1 MRICEIMELLSAKP
15 LTEDCDESLEVSCA
29 CASDMMS
36 DVLAFPKEHM
46 GLLTGLINP
55 QVMRTAD
62 MLDIRL
68 VIFVRGK
75 QPGAETMSMA
85 RETGLTVL
93 ATPLTLNIASG
104 VLYLHGLR
112 DGTKG

>member
-1 MRICEIMELLSAKP
+1 MKISEIKEKLGAELLCGEEFIDGDVFSA
-15 LTEDCDESLEVSCA
+15 CC
-29 CASDMMS
+29 SDMMS

-46 GLLTGLINP
+46 ALLTGLVNP

-75 QPGAETMSMA
+75 LPPQEVLDMAAEN
-85 RETGLTVL
+85 GITVL
-93 ATPLTLNIASG
+93 ATPLTLYIASG
-104 VLYLHGLR
+104 ILYKSGLYT
-112 DGTKG
+112 GTKG